1 MVKKLYSRK
10 RRSHSR
16 QHRKSMKGG
25 GWFSDMFVSSSDP
38 EKKEGEMIE
47 PATAEAPVQNMP
59 GGQGD
64 PAAPAPAAPEG
75 PGFLANLL
83 GTGKNALA
91 ATQGQLGNMDN
102 KLKEVNAGVMAKFD
116 EGKGALANQ
125 IGNLSGSIKNMLP
138 TGAAA
143 APAAAAPAA
152 GGAHQKGGKRRRS
165 RHSKRVSRHMHSRR
179 HIGGKKSK
187 KHGKRSNKKTKRVR
201 FSLRK

>member
-25 GWFSDMFVSSSDP
+25 GWFSDMFGSSSEA
-38 EKKEGEMIE
+38 EKNKNNEGDIMVA
-47 PATAEAPVQNMP
+47 PATEAAPPDPNMP
-59 GGQGD
+59 GGQGE
-64 PAAPAPAAPEG
+64 PAAPVPAAAPEG

-91 ATQGQLGNMDN
+91 ATQGQLGNMNN
-102 KLKEVNAGVMAKFD
+102 KLNQVNAGVMAKFD

-138 TGAAA
+138 TGPAA
-143 APAAAAPAA
+143 APAAAA

-165 RHSKRVSRHMHSRR
+165 RHSKRVSRYTR
-179 HIGGKKSK
+179 GKRSKSK
-187 KHGKRSNKKTKRVR
+187 KKRSNKKTKHVR